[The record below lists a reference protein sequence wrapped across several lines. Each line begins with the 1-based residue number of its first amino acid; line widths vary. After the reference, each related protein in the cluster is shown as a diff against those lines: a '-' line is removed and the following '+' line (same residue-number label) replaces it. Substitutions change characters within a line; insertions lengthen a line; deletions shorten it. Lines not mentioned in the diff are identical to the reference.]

1 MNNQTPQRPSWFSR
15 IIAIVC
21 LVAFSIPIIMMFLV
35 DIPTD
40 IREQWQ
46 PWAMFFF
53 TAGIL
58 RMLSVSIRL

>member
-1 MNNQTPQRPSWFSR
+1 M
-15 IIAIVC
+15 
-21 LVAFSIPIIMMFLV
+21 VAFSIPIIMLFLG
-35 DIPTD
+35 DIPAD

-58 RMLSVSIRL
+58 RMLSVSIKL